1 MPTAASQIW
10 PHLPHDDGREVKQGR
25 TSLADSL
32 WPSLSREAKARDR
45 DQQLWNEILR
55 RQRDNF
61 LREWRRE
68 RGR

>member
-1 MPTAASQIW
+1 MPTAAGQIW
-10 PHLPHDDGREVKQGR
+10 PHLAHDDGREVKQER

-32 WPSLSREAKARDR
+32 WPSLSRAAKAKER
-45 DQQLWNEILR
+45 DQRLWDEIVKR
-55 RQRDNF
+55 NRDNF